1 MSDAEANMVA
11 EALLLAEVIFWYTV
25 SILLAGESISD
36 DQPNVLGNNLS
47 KGIETWIIC
56 GLQQ

>member
-11 EALLLAEVIFWYTV
+11 EPLLLAEVSFWYTV

-36 DQPNVLGNNLS
+36 DQSNVLG
-47 KGIETWIIC
+47 G
-56 GLQQ
+56 